1 MAIIAYKQPV
11 TRVEIEEIRGVGCDM
26 MIKKLLARNLIRES
40 GRLDVVG
47 KPFQYEVTEEF
58 MDMFKLASL
67 SELPQLPEYQQ
78 TVDEEGELFD

>member
-1 MAIIAYKQPV
+1 MCTLILILF
-11 TRVEIEEIRGVGCDM
+11 CDM

>member
-1 MAIIAYKQPV
+1 
-11 TRVEIEEIRGVGCDM
+11 M